1 MYGSFL
7 NFVLM
12 NKRYIWVVS
21 IILGSSLLSLVILQ
35 AWFFLNARALKKE
48 QLDMSVNIALNTVN
62 AKLER
67 KERERRIR
75 LYTEQK
81 QKQYN
86 LYTFSSSKAT
96 SYKLQRE
103 ESVLQQKLL
112 QTAATFNFDNFFNF
126 LPLPVA
132 ECVDFKELETDIAK
146 ALKDNNV
153 ALNFEYAVK
162 TGGTYNF
169 MSEDY
174 LKNSTNKKRYAQ
186 VLFPNEVKAL
196 NSPQSL
202 LIVYFNSTKDFYWG
216 DILRFIIPAA
226 VLIFILVV
234 SSVFTLFIIF
244 KQKKVSKIR
253 NDFISNM
260 THEFKT
266 PIATISLASQML
278 KDQTLNSTQ
287 ESINRYSTMI
297 SDESKRLS
305 FQVEKILQM
314 AVFEEAEMRL
324 KPKTL
329 QLNSLIQKHLPN
341 FRINVEK
348 KNGTIITHLAASLN
362 EISGDEVHISNVIA
376 NLLDNALKYSK
387 ENPEITITT
396 ENNNG
401 SVLLSIAD
409 NGIGIA
415 KEDREMIFERFYRV
429 HTGNVHTIKGFG
441 LGLSYVKKVMEAH
454 KGTIEVESML
464 NKGSKFTLVFKSK
477 KN

>member
-1 MYGSFL
+1 
-7 NFVLM
+7 
-12 NKRYIWVVS
+12 
-21 IILGSSLLSLVILQ
+21 
-35 AWFFLNARALKKE
+35 
-48 QLDMSVNIALNTVN
+48 MSVNIALNNVN

-75 LYTEQK
+75 LYTERK
-81 QKQYN
+81 QRQYN
-86 LYTFSSSKAT
+86 LYALSEKKET
-96 SYKLQRE
+96 SYNLQTE
-103 ESVLQQKLL
+103 DSYLQQKLL
-112 QTAATFNFDNFFNF
+112 QTASFNLDNFFNF
-126 LPLPVA
+126 LPLPIT
-132 ECVDFKELETDIAK
+132 ECVDFKELGNEISK

-153 ALNFEYAVK
+153 SLSFEYAVK
-162 TGGTYNF
+162 TGGAYNY
-169 MSEDY
+169 MSKNY
-174 LKNSTNKKRYAQ
+174 LKNSNNKKRHAQ
-186 VLFPNEVKAL
+186 ILFPNEVRAL
-196 NSPQSL
+196 NTPQSL
-202 LIVYFNSTKDFYWG
+202 LIVYFNSPKDFYWE
-216 DILRFIIPAA
+216 DILRFTIPAA
-226 VLIFILVV
+226 VLIFILVL
-234 SSVFTLFIIF
+234 SSVFTVFIIF
-244 KQKKVSKIR
+244 KQKKVSKIK
-253 NDFISNM
+253 NDFINNM

-266 PIATISLASQML
+266 PISTISLASQML
-278 KDQTLNSTQ
+278 QDQTLNTTK

-314 AVFEEAEMRL
+314 AVFEEVEMRL

-329 QLNSLIQKHLPN
+329 HLNTLIEKHLPN
-341 FRINVEK
+341 FRINIEK
-348 KNGTIITHLAASLN
+348 RNGTIITHLAANLN

-387 ENPEITITT
+387 DNPEITITT
-396 ENNNG
+396 ENSNG

-415 KEDREMIFERFYRV
+415 KEDKEMIFERFYRV

-464 NKGSKFTLVFKSK
+464 KKGSKFTLIFKAK